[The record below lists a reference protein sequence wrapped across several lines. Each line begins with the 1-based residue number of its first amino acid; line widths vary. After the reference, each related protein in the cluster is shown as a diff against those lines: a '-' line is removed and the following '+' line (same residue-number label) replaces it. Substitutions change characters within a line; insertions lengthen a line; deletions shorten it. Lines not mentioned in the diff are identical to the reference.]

1 MLSSLALV
9 LALGTT
15 PPAGAPALAPPDTV
29 RADTEIRQVVLRNSA
44 DVRRC
49 YEREGLRRNPELTG
63 LIEIRMTILPTGRV
77 DEVALAT
84 SSMRGRG
91 VDEVV
96 RCISS
101 VARHWRFERGA
112 YSVETI
118 VLPFSLTPAA
128 APRAPEWWASRWPSR
143 QDASSQ
149 G

>member
-15 PPAGAPALAPPDTV
+15 PPLLGPGPAARDTI
-29 RADTEIRQVVLRNSA
+29 RADTEIRQVVLRNAA

-49 YEREGLRRNPELTG
+49 YEREGLRRNPDLNG

-77 DEVALAT
+77 DDVALAT
-84 SSMRGRG
+84 SSMSGRG

-96 RCISS
+96 RCIAK

-112 YSVETI
+112 YSVETV
-118 VLPFSLTPAA
+118 VLPFTLTPAA
-128 APRAPEWWASRWPSR
+128 AEPRVPEWWA
-143 QDASSQ
+143 
-149 G
+149 

>member
-9 LALGTT
+9 LALGTSSAT
-15 PPAGAPALAPPDTV
+15 GAPALAAPDTI

-49 YEREGLRRNPELTG
+49 YEREGLRRNPGLTG
-63 LIEIRMTILPTGRV
+63 SIEIRMTILPTGRV
-77 DEVALAT
+77 DEVALAK
-84 SSMRGRG
+84 SSMTGRG

-96 RCISS
+96 RCIAN

-118 VLPFSLTPAA
+118 VLPFTLTPAA
-128 APRAPEWWASRWPSR
+128 AEPRAAEWWASVPRL
-143 QDASSQ
+143 DASLT